1 MPFRRTKATGI
12 LVTNPGA
19 WTAGALAL
27 VILFKGIAYA
37 LSLSAFRGG
46 PVFPSMFIGAALGV
60 LMMDL
65 PGMELVPAV
74 AMGIGAMCVS
84 MLRLPFTSVLL
95 ATLLMS
101 SSGIAAM
108 PLVIVAVVIAHVV
121 MASLPAPLTSLFGRS
136 LPAEA
141 AQTA

>member
-1 MPFRRTKATGI
+1 M
-12 LVTNPGA
+12 
-19 WTAGALAL
+19 
-27 VILFKGIAYA
+27 
-37 LSLSAFRGG
+37 
-46 PVFPSMFIGAALGV
+46 
-60 LMMDL
+60 
-65 PGMELVPAV
+65 

-121 MASLPAPLTSLFGRS
+121 MASLPAPLTSAFGRS
-136 LPAEA
+136 LPAEPAPA
-141 AQTA
+141 A